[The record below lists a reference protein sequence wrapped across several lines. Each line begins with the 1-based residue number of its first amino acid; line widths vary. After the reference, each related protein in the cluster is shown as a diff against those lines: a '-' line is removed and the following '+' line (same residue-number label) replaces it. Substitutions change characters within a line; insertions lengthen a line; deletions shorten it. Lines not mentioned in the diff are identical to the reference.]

1 MIWLREQIERLPSF
15 NHFSDQITT
24 IENTIEKNPAL
35 CIETSKA
42 LIEGICKTILENKK
56 KSFNSDTVQGLVKQT
71 TETLVGDEQNYHD
84 NLIALCRKI
93 SAVVQEIAT
102 IRNNAGFASHGQDI
116 DVPQMDKTLSL
127 FVSRATD
134 LICSFILDVYINQRD
149 RNKDCRIHY
158 EDNEP
163 FNQELDDEN
172 PIGRK
177 DMILSFSKALFQ
189 QDYEAYKEELFE
201 YMDKIQLLKESKK
214 EG

>member
-15 NHFSDQITT
+15 YHFSDHIET
-24 IENTIEKNPAL
+24 IENTTESNPAL

-42 LIEGICKTILENKK
+42 LIEGICKTILKNKK
-56 KSFNSDTVQGLVKQT
+56 ISFNSDTLQVLVKKT
-71 TETLVGDEQNYHD
+71 TETLVEDEQNYRD
-84 NLIALCRKI
+84 NLVELCRKI

-172 PIGRK
+172 PIKINGV
-177 DMILSFSKALFQ
+177 ILSFSEALFQ

-201 YMDKIQLLKESKK
+201 YMDQVQLQKGSEK